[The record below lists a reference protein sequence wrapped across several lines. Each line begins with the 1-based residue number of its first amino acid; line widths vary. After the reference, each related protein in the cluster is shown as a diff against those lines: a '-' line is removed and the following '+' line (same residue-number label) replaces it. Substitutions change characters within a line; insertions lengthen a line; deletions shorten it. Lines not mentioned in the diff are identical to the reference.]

1 MDTGQE
7 MREILLAEI
16 EDELL
21 DRART
26 LGTDAAASDER
37 VQLLRRVR
45 EDLLHRELTADL
57 LWFVTDRG
65 ERRASES
72 AFEAKAVPV

>member
-57 LWFVTDRG
+57 LWFVADRG
-65 ERRASES
+65 ERRSRAS